1 MDSVWDSLDHEFL
14 QKDIR
19 RIFQENKIDNIEAF
33 LKLDSED
40 LKILG
45 VRFHSD
51 KCKLLDK
58 QKELLLK
65 EREAGHGG
73 GLRTDLR
80 GLEDDWKKIED
91 WRRNKAPFAKKS
103 HSLKL
108 KQRVIAFNHFYN
120 DW

>member
-73 GLRTDLR
+73 
-80 GLEDDWKKIED
+80 DWKKIED